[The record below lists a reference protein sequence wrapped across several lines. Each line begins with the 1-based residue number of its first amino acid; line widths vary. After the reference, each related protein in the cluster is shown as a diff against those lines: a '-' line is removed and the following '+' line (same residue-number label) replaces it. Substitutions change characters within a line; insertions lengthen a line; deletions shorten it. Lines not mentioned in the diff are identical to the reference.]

1 MKLKDSF
8 ISLVKG
14 GILGLSSLVPGISI
28 GSNLIALDVFNHVLE
43 ALNNLFKKGNRKLF
57 LVVIPLVIG
66 VLAGV
71 LAGSRLV
78 FYFLD
83 NYKMPTIFL
92 FIGILAGAFRLVLK
106 KESGFL
112 TGRNIFVFLGGGI
125 FLFLLQFLVI
135 NNLDFSNF
143 NAILTAILGGVLGG
157 FLVFV
162 PGLSGLKEL
171 FTNVFS
177 LDNILAIIVF
187 ILILI
192 IAIILLAK
200 FIYYLIGKYK
210 NLSYLVLLGGIS
222 SSIVILILE
231 IGKFTISFVNIFTSI
246 LTFLWGY
253 ILIKNL
259 EKEWYISHFFIFGK
273 NC

>member
-1 MKLKDSF
+1 
-8 ISLVKG
+8 
-14 GILGLSSLVPGISI
+14 
-28 GSNLIALDVFNHVLE
+28 
-43 ALNNLFKKGNRKLF
+43 
-57 LVVIPLVIG
+57 
-66 VLAGV
+66 
-71 LAGSRLV
+71 
-78 FYFLD
+78 
-83 NYKMPTIFL
+83 
-92 FIGILAGAFRLVLK
+92 
-106 KESGFL
+106 
-112 TGRNIFVFLGGGI
+112 
-125 FLFLLQFLVI
+125 
-135 NNLDFSNF
+135 
-143 NAILTAILGGVLGG
+143 VLGG

-231 IGKFTISFVNIFTSI
+231 IGKFTISFVNIFASI

-259 EKEWYISHFFIFGK
+259 EKE
-273 NC
+273 